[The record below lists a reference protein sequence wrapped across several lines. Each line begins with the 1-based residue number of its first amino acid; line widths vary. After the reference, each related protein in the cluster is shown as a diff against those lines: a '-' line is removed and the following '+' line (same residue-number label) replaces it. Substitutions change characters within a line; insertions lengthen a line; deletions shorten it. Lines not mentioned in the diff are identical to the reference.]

1 MTERAFGN
9 LDLWMW
15 EYTDNPRNYP
25 GVHLTGRTA
34 ACDTLAEWLIRMQ
47 ETPGGVRRTI
57 PLRPLQ
63 SADVAKISGRL
74 PYRWFTKLELA
85 VMPERDDLKQMSIR
99 SEGERVIVEVTPA
112 RIGDLLQG
120 IRDVRAGTGD
130 YAIRPKGGRA
140 LAERLGQLDRESL
153 WLWFWPC
160 FGHLAVD

>member
-74 PYRWFTKLELA
+74 PYRWWL
-85 VMPERDDLKQMSIR
+85 IR
-99 SEGERVIVEVTPA
+99 RSGEV
-112 RIGDLLQG
+112 G
-120 IRDVRAGTGD
+120 
-130 YAIRPKGGRA
+130 
-140 LAERLGQLDRESL
+140 
-153 WLWFWPC
+153 
-160 FGHLAVD
+160 